1 MPVADLFIGWFD
13 FIYFFCILNA
23 CLALLEIWFFGRFTV
38 QIVKWYHYVGYI
50 LLIYLLSAIE
60 LFTRSAFPV
69 STLLELGTL
78 FLFGWLAFKCP
89 PSSSASA
96 AILSICIMQVV
107 NGIFQ
112 SLLNIV
118 LTLLFPYTM
127 VLTVISSLLV
137 MAAVFFSYQLALKW
151 LKDRKAPMLRYMLIL
166 LLPIFFVL
174 LVMQQVFTTYG
185 STVTVSSDG
194 TRISPDV
201 NDWTMLIIQIAA
213 YLCLF
218 AVLFAYK
225 ELLQSF
231 ALQIRNTLL
240 EQQVN
245 VQANSVQEM
254 QMRYELTRT
263 FRHDLNGHWTVLGGF
278 LKTGENE
285 KALEYLGKLTTMSDQ
300 LSFPCQ
306 TGNAVLDMLLTNK
319 LGIAHQ
325 KGINVDCTV
334 KIPANCLINDMD
346 LCIVFSNAVD
356 NAVKAC
362 SSKSK
367 THPYLTLKT
376 VQKGNFF
383 LIEIE
388 NSRLDDNVIIKG
400 SGIGLDS
407 IKAVAE
413 KYNGTVRIE
422 KDTKMFRLNVLFI
435 IPLQSN
441 SISLQSS

>member
-1 MPVADLFIGWFD
+1 
-13 FIYFFCILNA
+13 
-23 CLALLEIWFFGRFTV
+23 
-38 QIVKWYHYVGYI
+38 
-50 LLIYLLSAIE
+50 
-60 LFTRSAFPV
+60 
-69 STLLELGTL
+69 
-78 FLFGWLAFKCP
+78 
-89 PSSSASA
+89 
-96 AILSICIMQVV
+96 
-107 NGIFQ
+107 
-112 SLLNIV
+112 
-118 LTLLFPYTM
+118 
-127 VLTVISSLLV
+127 

-166 LLPIFFVL
+166 LLPILFVL

-194 TRISPDV
+194 TRISPDI

-231 ALQIRNTLL
+231 ALQMRNTLL

-334 KIPANCLINDMD
+334 KIPPNCLINDMD